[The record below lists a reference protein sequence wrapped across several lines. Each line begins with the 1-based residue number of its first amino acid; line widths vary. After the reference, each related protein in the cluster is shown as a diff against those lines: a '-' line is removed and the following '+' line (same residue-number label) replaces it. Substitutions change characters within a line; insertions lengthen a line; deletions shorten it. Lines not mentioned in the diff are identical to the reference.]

1 MLNPYLL
8 NISNNKNKCK
18 IFVNIFTLVTNI
30 KETSKSFQV
39 RLLFQVDKY
48 LGNQKMI
55 KMIIQEMEVLFRK

>member
-8 NISNNKNKCK
+8 SISNNKNKRK
-18 IFVNIFTLVTNI
+18 IFIFTLVTNI

-39 RLLFQVDKY
+39 KLLFQVDKC
-48 LGNQKMI
+48 LGNQRMI